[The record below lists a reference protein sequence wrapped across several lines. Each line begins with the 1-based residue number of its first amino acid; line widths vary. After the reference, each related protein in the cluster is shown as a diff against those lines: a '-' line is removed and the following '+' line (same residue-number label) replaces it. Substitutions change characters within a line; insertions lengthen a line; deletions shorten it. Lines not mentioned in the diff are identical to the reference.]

1 MGYRSDMKLA
11 QLLIRQ
17 LDDIW
22 QFWNSAHA
30 ELLPGNG
37 GAGSSS
43 GERTIGVN
51 VAALSFIAGDDILGT
66 LHEWEKLIRSDRDL
80 TPPAMMPK
88 LPISEEIQSAIKFA
102 QTHAEWSCQQ
112 PWAADYFREIREI
125 QQLGKVAARIQTDK
139 AKRISCPADTGENQR
154 CGQILKVLDDNLGEV
169 ISCRKCKTK
178 WTTGR
183 LIAVALTDSSNDVWL
198 DAEAIAGYLGI
209 SEKAIYKIIK
219 KHHVAK
225 RGQLYNFKQ
234 ILDTRR
240 TA

>member
-1 MGYRSDMKLA
+1 MKLA

-51 VAALSFIAGDDILGT
+51 VSALSFIAGDDILGT

-88 LPISEEIQSAIKFA
+88 LPIAEEINSAINFA
-102 QTHAEWSCQQ
+102 KTHAEWSSEQ
-112 PWAADYFREIREI
+112 PWAEDYFREIREI
-125 QQLGKVAARIQTDK
+125 HQLGKTASRIQADK
-139 AKRISCPADTGENQR
+139 AKRISCPADIGEDQR
-154 CGQILKVLDDNLGEV
+154 CGQILKVQEDDLGE
-169 ISCRKCKTK
+169 IINCRKCQTE

-198 DAEAIAGYLGI
+198 DAEAIAGYLGVG
-209 SEKAIYKIIK
+209 EKVIYKIAK
-219 KHHVAK
+219 KHQIAK

>member
-1 MGYRSDMKLA
+1 MNLA
-11 QLLIRQ
+11 KYLSRQ

-51 VAALSFIAGDDILGT
+51 VSALSFIAGDDILGT
-66 LHEWEKLIRSDRDL
+66 LHEWERLIRADREL

-88 LPISEEIQSAIKFA
+88 LPLAEEIHAAINFA
-102 QTHAEWSCQQ
+102 KTHADWSSDQ
-112 PWAADYFREIREI
+112 PWIEDYSREIRELHQI
-125 QQLGKVAARIQTDK
+125 GKIAARIQTDK
-139 AKRISCPADTGENQR
+139 SKRINCPADNGENQQ
-154 CGQILKVLDDNLGEV
+154 CGQLLKINDDDLGEIV
-169 ISCRKCKTK
+169 TCRKCQTE
-178 WTTGR
+178 WTTAR
-183 LIAVALTDSSNDVWL
+183 LIAVALTDQSNDVWL
-198 DAEAIAGYLGI
+198 DVEAIAGYLGMT
-209 SEKAIYKIIK
+209 EKSVYQTIK
-219 KHHVAK
+219 KKSIAR